1 MFTLDEAKPSCLNEK
16 GSNDR
21 PFRIDVFTIATK
33 PLNIT
38 QQMRQ
43 ILLSISPE
51 IVPNVLTTD
60 IVAETLFKTSKAAL
74 IGPETNDA
82 ARRTATK
89 DAEAVSAD
97 SLTAMERHVEGSILT
112 DSAEIRAQT
121 FDPAAHARN
130 LLGIVRHEAET
141 AFDGRLP
148 TYTWVNG
155 MERRVRKRW
164 ELAMFLNGKSK
175 ASAGLLE

>member
-60 IVAETLFKTSKAAL
+60 SFVIALLSNLCFFRLIHYLARQRPAVDRDDGLRVSGEFRRYACLPHFFAPLVGMTAA
-74 IGPETNDA
+74 
-82 ARRTATK
+82 
-89 DAEAVSAD
+89 
-97 SLTAMERHVEGSILT
+97 
-112 DSAEIRAQT
+112 
-121 FDPAAHARN
+121 
-130 LLGIVRHEAET
+130 
-141 AFDGRLP
+141 
-148 TYTWVNG
+148 
-155 MERRVRKRW
+155 
-164 ELAMFLNGKSK
+164 
-175 ASAGLLE
+175 ASS

>member
-1 MFTLDEAKPSCLNEK
+1 EK

-60 IVAETLFKTSKAAL
+60 RQPYRRREGV
-74 IGPETNDA
+74 DA
-82 ARRTATK
+82 ANPR
-89 DAEAVSAD
+89 
-97 SLTAMERHVEGSILT
+97 
-112 DSAEIRAQT
+112 
-121 FDPAAHARN
+121 
-130 LLGIVRHEAET
+130 
-141 AFDGRLP
+141 
-148 TYTWVNG
+148 
-155 MERRVRKRW
+155 RRVRSRQRAGGDWLRQGLADRNSRRRSCGGRDRRSCPGSDTFFSGCGRDLRRW
-164 ELAMFLNGKSK
+164 RLRRQGDDPATRHSGGLPAQLAMLVGQWRLFARRRRAVWCAARVLRG
-175 ASAGLLE
+175 